1 MTGKKDN
8 GGRRPSKVETSPEE
22 SEARVR
28 AAFRVQAEWCRTLGS
43 PFMSLLCALAA
54 ERLDRSTSVGEAI
67 LAWQGDP
74 DAKADSI
81 PLRFAGALNGLVR
94 KGRLPE
100 LARLYPPNPL
110 PDGEAL
116 WAAVAKA
123 ITTSGSEIEP
133 WLDLAP
139 QTNEVG
145 RASILYAG
153 LCWLWAH
160 FPLPMRLYEVGASA
174 GLNLNLD
181 RYAYRFGEDVFGAM
195 GAALFLTPEW
205 EGSSPPTMTP
215 RVVAR
220 AGCDVSPLDVSLP
233 QDRERLL
240 AYVWPDQAP
249 RVKRLNAAF
258 AIAQH
263 HAIHVEKR
271 DAAVW
276 VESRIGATPAWG
288 EMQVLFHSIAFQ
300 YFPKASQDRITA
312 HMERIGAAA
321 TRDTPL
327 AWMRFEADP
336 ELEKAFSLRIRVW
349 PGDDHL
355 LATGDAHGRWVKW
368 MV

>member
-1 MTGKKDN
+1 MAKQVHGGK
-8 GGRRPSKVETSPEE
+8 RPSKATASPAD

-28 AAFRVQAEWCRTLGS
+28 DAFRLQAEWCRNLGS
-43 PFMSLLCALAA
+43 PFTSLLCALAA
-54 ERLDRSTSVGEAI
+54 ERLDRSTLVGETV
-67 LAWQGDP
+67 LSWQGNP
-74 DAKADSI
+74 DASADSV
-81 PLRFAGALNGLVR
+81 PLRFAGALNGLAR

-123 ITTSGSEIEP
+123 LTTAGPEIEP

-145 RASILYAG
+145 RSSILYAG

-160 FPLPMRLYEVGASA
+160 YPLPMRLYEVGASA

-181 RYAYRFGEDVFGAM
+181 RYAYRFGEDTFGAA
-195 GAALFLTPEW
+195 GSALFLTPEW
-205 EGSSPPTMTP
+205 EGEAPPNMTP
-215 RVVAR
+215 RVIAR
-220 AGCDVSPLDVSLP
+220 AGCDVSPLDAALP
-233 QDRERLL
+233 RDRERLL
-240 AYVWPDQAP
+240 AYVWPDQAQ

-263 HAIHVEKR
+263 HPVHVERR
-271 DAAVW
+271 DAAAW

-288 EMQVLFHSIAFQ
+288 EMQILFHSIAFQ
-300 YFPKASQDRITA
+300 YFPTASQERIA
-312 HMERIGAAA
+312 GHMEKIGAAA
-321 TRDTPL
+321 TRDAPL

-336 ELEKAFSLRIRVW
+336 ELDKAFSLRVRVW
-349 PGDDHL
+349 PGEDHL
-355 LATGDAHGRWVKW
+355 LASGDAHGRWVKW